1 MERVLKVETMGDV
14 VPIQMN
20 EDDHT
25 EIEPL
30 QDEQTLLVNEEP
42 DQNADEGDL
51 ETAQVEKTTDPVVLY
66 LRDIGTIPLLTR
78 ELEVKL
84 GKQMEE
90 GQEDFIERVHSFPIA
105 LRFVLELAE
114 KIKSNELNV
123 RDVLMDSEWGEEPVD
138 DESE

>member
-30 QDEQTLLVNEEP
+30 QDEQTLLLHEEP
-42 DQNADEGDL
+42 DQDVDEGDHD
-51 ETAQVEKTTDPVVLY
+51 TAQVEKTTDPVVLY

-78 ELEVKL
+78 ELEV
-84 GKQMEE
+84 
-90 GQEDFIERVHSFPIA
+90 
-105 LRFVLELAE
+105 
-114 KIKSNELNV
+114 
-123 RDVLMDSEWGEEPVD
+123 
-138 DESE
+138 